1 MAGSL
6 TAERM
11 VSTAGVFLRRPSG
24 ASGMRLGGGGLAG
37 PDGVALGAVLAG
49 AGLAAGAG
57 EGVDRWAV
65 LHLDQADAFDDRLPP
80 CARQGT
86 GNSPGPQVD
95 VAQGA
100 LGHGTLDADVG
111 DAHAPAEPQNPVDFP
126 VDADLVG
133 AEVDDPVGDH
143 HVGPAIFHGQ
153 VLDHTLAKLH
163 VLQLE
168 LVGEPT
174 ATREYLGVMSTPMT
188 RPVGPTHSA
197 ARKVSMPAPEPRS
210 TTCSPGCGWSQWKGL
225 ATPAKASQAASGS
238 WSSGESG

>member
-100 LGHGTLDADVG
+100 LGHGTLDADVS
-111 DAHAPAEPQNPVDFP
+111 DAHAPAGPQDPVDFP

-133 AEVDDPVGDH
+133 AEVDDPVGDD
-143 HVGPAIFHGQ
+143 HVGPAVLQGQ
-153 VLDHTLAKLH
+153 LLDHALAELH
-163 VLQLE
+163 VPQPE
-168 LVGEPT
+168 LIGQP
-174 ATREYLGVMSTPMT
+174 AAAGQHLGGHVDADDP
-188 RPVGPTHSA
+188 A
-197 ARKVSMPAPEPRS
+197 AGADP
-210 TTCSPGCGWSQWKGL
+210 
-225 ATPAKASQAASGS
+225 
-238 WSSGESG
+238 